1 MYNIVLLCQWG
12 ASTDLVAEKIREAA
26 SEQGIEVM
34 VNAYPAN
41 ELANIIDT
49 ADIVMLGPQVRFKQK
64 EFLKQYADKKVP
76 IVLMDPSNY
85 GLLNGKAILESAIKS
100 INENN

>member
-49 ADIVMLGPQVRFKQK
+49 ADIVGK
-64 EFLKQYADKKVP
+64 EIIIVADCMVMYATVNRMADYDDTHK
-76 IVLMDPSNY
+76 IIGIS
-85 GLLNGKAILESAIKS
+85 GKSFNDETLSYLFEHIG
-100 INENN
+100 